1 MKGSFYF
8 MPVCILLLYGCS
20 KNQKVDNYSFKLLTS
35 DITNLHFQNTPIQSE
50 AFNVLNYMYFFNGG
64 GTAAGDFNNDGKL
77 DLFFT
82 SNQGQNKIF
91 LNEGNLKFKDI
102 TAQTGITFDPSTP
115 KWSTGVSVIDI
126 NNDGRLDIYINN
138 IGDHLNIKGF
148 NQLYVCQQ
156 IKNGIP
162 QYKEMAESYGLNLKG
177 FSTQT
182 VFFDYDLDGDLDVYQ
197 LNHSLHQ
204 NGTFGPRK
212 TFEGKQHLL
221 SGDKLLRNNIVNNTG
236 QSSEKF
242 EEVTLSAGIGST
254 VIGYGLGVVT
264 GDVNNDGWPDIYV
277 GNDFHE
283 NDYLYINQKNGS
295 FKEVLAD
302 RIRHTSRFSMGVD
315 MADINND
322 GWSEIMSLDMMPE
335 DNEILRRSL
344 GEDGFAVYQFKL
356 GYGYKEQF
364 ARNNLQLNNGDV
376 NDENGHVPSF
386 SEIGFYAGVNATDWS
401 WATLFLDFN
410 CDGFNDIFISN
421 GIPRRMNDIDYT
433 NFMNSDEGVK
443 VNPNNNK
450 LDVVEKM
457 PKIKIKN
464 KFFNNLKNLKFE
476 DLQATIENDK
486 TSYSNGS
493 VYGDFDND
501 GDLDIVV
508 NNIEDEPFLYQ
519 NLLKKD
525 SSSNSIKIKFKG
537 SKFNIDAIGARVI
550 AFKNDGSIIGSE
562 HYAVRGYQ
570 SSTMQ
575 ELTIG
580 IGDTTSIDSIFVV
593 WPDLTYQKLS
603 SASYNKTMELTWK
616 YGLPK
621 FDFGILQIKNK
632 KKFELQKVDK
642 SKSGLDFVHV
652 ENSFIEFNR
661 ELLIPHMV
669 STEGPALA
677 KGDINGDGLEDLFF
691 GSSKRVKSAVY
702 LQKRNGT
709 FELHTPQVIA
719 MDSVYE
725 DVDAKIL
732 DIDGDLDNDILVA
745 AGGNEYKGKEDA
757 CKQRYYINN
766 GKGEFTKFYFD
777 DVFMTASCILV
788 GDYNNDKRPD
798 VFLGARSIPWKYGFT
813 PFSAILTNIGNGN
826 FKNETTTHANLKEVG
841 LVKNGQWID
850 IDNDQDQDLV
860 LALEWAPITIFENNK
875 ESFKKKEIDS
885 SNGWWN
891 TILCSDFDN
900 DGDIDILG
908 GNTGL
913 NGRFHPSEE
922 EPLRLYVNDFDGN
935 GQVEQ
940 ILTHFQNH
948 REVPFATHAEMIKQL
963 PSLKKKFLY
972 AKDFAKA
979 DVNTLLG
986 KDKLNK
992 SIVKHV
998 NTLASTY
1005 FENNGKGAFT
1015 AYALPAPFQF
1025 STQNAFHLTDING
1038 DGKKEILTAG
1048 NFFEC
1053 NIEMGR
1059 YDSDYGN
1066 ILEIEKNHKF
1076 YYESLSGLN
1085 INGQVRRINEVKT
1098 FNGIKY
1104 IYAINNAPV
1113 CVLEKK
1119 N

>member
-1 MKGSFYF
+1 M
-8 MPVCILLLYGCS
+8 
-20 KNQKVDNYSFKLLTS
+20 
-35 DITNLHFQNTPIQSE
+35 
-50 AFNVLNYMYFFNGG
+50 
-64 GTAAGDFNNDGKL
+64 
-77 DLFFT
+77 
-82 SNQGQNKIF
+82 F

-102 TAQTGITFDPSTP
+102 TEQTGITYEHLLP
-115 KWSTGVSVIDI
+115 KWSTGASVVDI
-126 NNDGRLDIYINN
+126 NNDGLLDIYVNN
-138 IGDHLNIKGF
+138 IGDHLNVKGF

-162 QYKEMAESYGLNLKG
+162 QYKEMSQNYGLDLKG

-212 TFEGKQHLL
+212 NFEGKQHLL
-221 SGDKLLRNNIVNNTG
+221 SGDKLLRNNIVNKGGPST
-236 QSSEKF
+236 EKF
-242 EEVTLSAGIGST
+242 EEVTLAAGIGST
-254 VIGYGLGVVT
+254 VIGYGLGIVT

-283 NDYLYINQKNGS
+283 NDYLYINQKNGT

-364 ARNNLQLNNGDV
+364 ARNNLQLNNGDPSV
-376 NDENGHVPSF
+376 ENGQVPSF

-401 WATLFLDFN
+401 WATLFMDFD
-410 CDGFNDIFISN
+410 CDGYNDIFISN

-433 NFMNSDEGVK
+433 NFMNNDEGVK
-443 VNPNNNK
+443 PKPSDSK

-464 KFFNNLKNLKFE
+464 KFFNNQKNLKFE

-501 GDLDIVV
+501 GDLDVVV

-525 SSSNSIKIKFKG
+525 SISNSIKIKFKG
-537 SKFNIDAIGARVI
+537 SKYNVNAIGTRVL
-550 AFKNDGSIIGSE
+550 AFKKDGTIISSE
-562 HYAVRGYQ
+562 HYSVRGYQ
-570 SSTMQ
+570 SSTLQ

-580 IGDTTSIDSIFVV
+580 IGDTMAIDSVLVI
-593 WPDLTYQKLS
+593 WPDLTCQKLS
-603 SASYNKTMELTWK
+603 SISYNKTMDLVWK
-616 YGLPK
+616 DGLSK
-621 FDFGILQIKNK
+621 FDFSILHLK
-632 KKFELQKVDK
+632 KTMQYELQKVDK
-642 SKSGLDFVHV
+642 SKSGLVFVHV
-652 ENSFIEFNR
+652 ENLFIEFNR

-677 KGDINGDGLEDLFF
+677 KGDVNGDGLEDLFF
-691 GSSKRVKSAVY
+691 GSSKRVKSAIY
-702 LQKRNGT
+702 LQKSNGT

-719 MDSVYE
+719 IDSVYE
-725 DVDAKIL
+725 DVDAKII

-766 GKGEFTKFYFD
+766 GKGDFTKYYFD
-777 DVFMTASCILV
+777 GVYMTASCVLV
-788 GDYNNDKRPD
+788 GDYDNDKKPD
-798 VFLGARSIPWKYGFT
+798 VFLGARSIPWKYGMT
-813 PFSAILTNIGNGN
+813 PTSAILKNIGNGN
-826 FKNETTTHANLKEVG
+826 FKNESSNFGNLKEVG

-860 LALEWAPITIFENNK
+860 LAMEWAPITIIENNK
-875 ESFKKKEIDS
+875 GSFKKKEI
-885 SNGWWN
+885 NTTYGWWN
-891 TILCSDFDN
+891 TVLCHDFDN

-913 NGRFHPSEE
+913 NGRFHPNET
-922 EPLRLYVNDFDGN
+922 EPVKLYVYDFDGN

-948 REVPFATHAEMIKQL
+948 REVPFATHAELIKQL

-979 DVNTLLG
+979 DVAELIG
-986 KDKLNK
+986 KDKLKK
-992 SIVKHV
+992 SIVKQV
-998 NTLASTY
+998 NNLASMY
-1005 FENNGKGAFT
+1005 FENNGKGVFT
-1015 AYALPAPFQF
+1015 GYALPAPFQF
-1025 STQNAFHLTDING
+1025 STQNAFHLTDINN
-1038 DGKKEILTAG
+1038 DGKKEVLTAG

-1059 YDSDYGN
+1059 YDSDYGH
-1066 ILEIEKNHKF
+1066 ILEIGSNHNF
-1076 YYESLSGLN
+1076 TYQSLSNLG
-1085 INGQVRRINEVKT
+1085 ISGQVRRINEVKT
-1098 FNGIKY
+1098 VNGIKY
-1104 IYAINNAPV
+1104 IYAINNGPV
-1113 CVLEKK
+1113 CLIEVKSKASKGKK